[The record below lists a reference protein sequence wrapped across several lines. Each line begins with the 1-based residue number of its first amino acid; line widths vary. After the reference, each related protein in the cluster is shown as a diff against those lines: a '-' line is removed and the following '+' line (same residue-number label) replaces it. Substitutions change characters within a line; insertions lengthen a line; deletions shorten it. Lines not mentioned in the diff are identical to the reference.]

1 MKKQRKIDILVLE
14 IFVDESMK
22 VNFIKLLIN

>member
-1 MKKQRKIDILVLE
+1 MKKQKKIDILVLE